1 MISKFYLKDNPFRRQ
16 KVTDVTD
23 FEAQPFVPTHTIELK
38 RKEIEWAFTSDDP
51 DLFYNFVGTKGTGKT
66 SALLYL
72 KNFIEKSKL
81 NGDKMGI
88 VFINQDFDKIR
99 DDDISLHHFIYGTP
113 ISNIVVAKKEVR
125 KFLDSYK
132 HVYFFFDVSEIVTKP
147 ALTNLAKFLDYII
160 RNHYGSV
167 FIAMN
172 DEHFRILQKITTI
185 VGYGA
190 KITTI
195 NLNDDFNFEFLCE
208 VTQKR
213 LEKARV
219 DGYGGDS
226 LYPFSA
232 DALVEIARISSFI
245 PRNFLVGC
253 YNCLNRISDLN
264 KNIIDFELVTYVMK
278 QDFVDSILIER
289 EKNNSER
296 EVLKA
301 IVDTIKT
308 SFDGVAPTIP
318 KLFTKLITLNKYPLS
333 YPTLIARIKK
343 LEEYGIVKQ
352 ERNFT
357 TTRSN
362 YVKLIV

>member
-1 MISKFYLKDNPFRRQ
+1 MISSFYLKDNPFRRQ
-16 KVTDVTD
+16 KVTDVND
-23 FEAQPFVPTHTIELK
+23 FDAQPFVPTNTIKLK
-38 RKEIEWAFTSDDP
+38 QKEIEWAFTSDDP
-51 DLFYNFVGTKGTGKT
+51 ELFYNFVGTKGTGKT

-72 KNFIEKSKL
+72 KSFVEMAKT

-113 ISNIVVAKKEVR
+113 ITNIVVAKKEVQ

-132 HVYFFFDVSEIVTKP
+132 HVYFFFDVPEIVTKP
-147 ALTNLAKFLDYII
+147 ALTNLSKFLDYII
-160 RNHYGSV
+160 RSHYGSI

-172 DEHFRILQKITTI
+172 DEHFRIIQKITMI
-185 VGYGA
+185 IGHGA

-195 NLNDDFNFEFLCE
+195 NLNEDFNFDFLCE
-208 VTQKR
+208 VTEKR
-213 LEKARV
+213 LEKVRI
-219 DGYGGDS
+219 DGYNGDP
-226 LYPFSA
+226 LYPFSV
-232 DALVEIARISSFI
+232 DALQEIARVSSFI
-245 PRNFLVGC
+245 PRNFLIGC

-264 KNIIDFELVTYVMK
+264 KNIVDLELVNYVMK
-278 QDFVDSILIER
+278 QDFIDSILTER
-289 EKNNSER
+289 EKNKSEK
-296 EVLKA
+296 EVLKS

-308 SFDGVAPTIP
+308 EFNGVAPTVP
-318 KLFTKLITLNKYPLS
+318 KLYTKLIFLNKYQLS
-333 YPTLIARIKK
+333 YPTLLTRIKK